1 MSHGFAT
8 TKMAGPPELM
18 EAEDTFLRALAGV
31 ERIEISAGVLT
42 LENAAKSIVLDFG
55 PLR

>member
-1 MSHGFAT
+1 MSRAFAT

-18 EAEDTFLRALAGV
+18 QAEDTFLRALAGV
-31 ERIEISAGVLT
+31 ERIEISAGALT

-55 PLR
+55 PPQ